1 MKCAS
6 LLFMLWIPVAIG
18 SARICY
24 SGPPTHDA
32 VGGEGE
38 LLARSGDAYVRQ
50 SGAVWTFGTSK
61 VEKKIRF
68 ENGHLAL
75 VSFRNQTTRHE
86 FLEGASD
93 PFRFDLD
100 GREVSGQSERWIL
113 VGAHTETLRQGE
125 LLFTITFC
133 NHDVAV
139 SKNFIIYPGE
149 MVIQESLTIRNI
161 SGRDE
166 TLAAPYFLEMHVMK
180 NEASDIDFSYM
191 TGGMCFWGSWIL
203 KTQPLT
209 PEYARHF
216 DANDP
221 PECLPGKPCPKG
233 WPTMGNSTYAPIQVY
248 FDRKTQDGVY
258 VGWDYLGRWG
268 SYVGNYR
275 GGPVYV
281 GLLVAGYQKLL
292 PARASIETPWAFTG
306 VFEKDLD
313 EMGNELLDY
322 QYRYKW
328 DYTRNQY
335 FPGVQMLGYWWNGA
349 SDLDP
354 KHPGMGVDPIS
365 TFRKMFRMAD
375 EMRYVGA
382 DIYWRDY
389 GWWDIAGDWN
399 GPDFFEGGRYLA
411 KYGMRRTIYTIVYD
425 AQQGSKVVTDHPD
438 WMVYKGGNF
447 AGEYLLDQSK
457 PGVIDWELK
466 LLNNEVR
473 QWGDFEWRKDDAP
486 LHPVNGDY
494 TPMLAQDH
502 NFRRLL
508 KSFLDQNPHSAFH
521 GCNGGGNDLGYE
533 VLRMATA
540 WQYSDGCVGRYL
552 NHYASYLFPP
562 DKVLDMPDVWNPD
575 KFDKASW
582 YGLLWSAIG
591 MTGDTLDRD
600 KNEDLRQLIDIYHYL
615 GHEGVVGRWVKV
627 YHPRVTGD
635 DPSWYLQRMSRDN
648 LRGVIIPAHAPK
660 TRITIFPK
668 GLLPGTSYN
677 VSYQQTKGA
686 EKRLGSDLMTKGISF
701 SSVPDGELIYFNLPM
716 HPGSV
721 ADKTPP
727 TMPQQVVKTIGTNMD
742 FIGVELSWAPATD
755 NNWISYYQIFRNGV
769 AIDKVA
775 KGDYYFDHSAGADL
789 SAQYEV
795 AAIDGS
801 GNISGKAAAQGA
813 ATPPAQVIDDADNAL
828 KYSGSGWEHERNV
841 WAVFDGTQSRTRN
854 AKDTV
859 EYTFV
864 GNRLTWYGR
873 LGSAMGRA
881 DVYVD
886 GKLDQVVD
894 TYNAD
899 EIPNVALYSRT
910 FPSTGQHTVKILAR
924 GDHNW
929 RSSDNWIVVDGFQ
942 VGKEEFQVIEDPPGQ
957 GIKYSG
963 SGWRH
968 SQGWRRASGKSAS
981 WTRHDGD
988 TAECVFRGDG
998 ITWVGK
1004 RCPACGIADV
1014 YVDGQLEARVDTYAP
1029 DFHRFRDDAQ
1039 GAWQVPIFEK
1049 TWVRPGQH
1057 TLLIVARNLKNML
1070 ATGYKIYVDSFQ
1082 VHGH

>member
-1 MKCAS
+1 MKSASIPWHFVIIFLLGCAS
-6 LLFMLWIPVAIG
+6 LSRSIPGLPA
-18 SARICY
+18 ATRN
-24 SGPPTHDA
+24 
-32 VGGEGE
+32 GGELVG
-38 LLARSGDAYVRQ
+38 RSGDAYVRQ
-50 SGAVWTFGTSK
+50 TGTTWTFGTAK
-61 VEKKIRF
+61 VEKTIRF

-75 VSFRNQTTRHE
+75 ISFRNQSTHHE
-86 FLEGASD
+86 YLEGASD
-93 PFRFDLD
+93 PFRFELN
-100 GREVSGQSERWIL
+100 GSEVSGQSEHWTLAR
-113 VGAHTETLRQGE
+113 AHAETLRQGE
-125 LLFTITFC
+125 LLFRIVLRDHNVT
-133 NHDVAV
+133 V

-149 MVIQESLTIRNI
+149 SIIQESLTVKNT

-166 TLAAPYFLEMHVMK
+166 ILANPYFLEMRIMK
-180 NEASDIDFSYM
+180 NEVSDIDFSYM

-203 KTQPLT
+203 KTQHLT
-209 PEYARHF
+209 PAYARHF
-216 DANDP
+216 DVNDS
-221 PECLPGKPCPKG
+221 PECLPGNRCPKG

-248 FDRKTQDGVY
+248 FDHKTHDGVY

-275 GGPVYV
+275 GDPVYV
-281 GLLVAGYQKLL
+281 GLLVAGYHKLL
-292 PARASIETPWAFTG
+292 PAGASIETPWAFTG
-306 VFEKDLD
+306 VLEKDLD

-328 DYTRNQY
+328 DYTRKRY

-354 KHPGMGVDPIS
+354 KHRGMGVDPVS

-425 AQQGSKVVTDHPD
+425 AQQGSKVVTDHPG
-438 WMVYKGGNF
+438 WMIYKGGNF
-447 AGEYLLDQSK
+447 AGEYLLDQSR

-466 LLNNEVR
+466 VLNDEVHR
-473 QWGDFEWRKDDAP
+473 WGDFEWRKDDAP

-502 NFRRLL
+502 NFRKLL
-508 KSFLDQNPHSAFH
+508 RSFLDHNPHSAFH

-575 KFDKASW
+575 KFNKASW
-582 YGLLWSAIG
+582 YGLLWSAMG
-591 MTGDTLDRD
+591 MTGDTLDPA
-600 KNEDLRQLIDIYHYL
+600 KKEGLRQLIDIYHYL
-615 GHEGVVGRWVKV
+615 GREGVVGRWVKI
-627 YHPRVTGD
+627 YHPKVTGD

-648 LRGVIIPAHAPK
+648 LRGVVIPAHAPK
-660 TRITIFPK
+660 ARVTIFPQ
-668 GLLPGTSYN
+668 GLLPGTTYN
-677 VSYQQTKGA
+677 VSYQQTKHA
-686 EKRLGSDLMTKGISF
+686 EERLGSDLMTKGISF

-716 HPGSV
+716 HPGSE

-727 TMPQQVVKTIGTNMD
+727 TIPQQAVKTIGTNMD
-742 FIGVELSWAPATD
+742 YIGVELSWAPAKD
-755 NNWISYYQIFRNGV
+755 NNWISYYQIFRSGI

-789 SAQYEV
+789 AAKYEV
-795 AAIDGS
+795 AAVDGS
-801 GNISGKAAAQGA
+801 GNISGKVTAQGV
-813 ATPPAQVIDDADNAL
+813 ATSPAKVIDDADSVL
-828 KYSGSGWEHERNV
+828 KYSGSGWQHERNV
-841 WAVFDGTQSRTRN
+841 WAVFDGTQSRTRS
-854 AKDTV
+854 AKDAL
-859 EYTFV
+859 EYAFTGSRFA
-864 GNRLTWYGR
+864 WYGR
-873 LGSAMGRA
+873 LGNAMGRA
-881 DVYVD
+881 NVYVD

-894 TYNAD
+894 TYDAD

-910 FPSTGQHTVKILAR
+910 FPSTGQHMVKIVAR

-929 RSSDNWIVVDGFQ
+929 RSSDNWIVVDGLQ
-942 VGKEEFQVIEDPPGQ
+942 VGQGTFRVVEDPPGQ
-957 GIKYSG
+957 GIDYSG
-963 SGWRH
+963 SDWRHSKGWRH
-968 SQGWRRASGKSAS
+968 ASGKSAS
-981 WTRHDGD
+981 WTSHGGD
-988 TAECVFRGDG
+988 TAQYVFRGDE

-1004 RCPACGIADV
+1004 RCPACGMADV
-1014 YVDGQLEARVDTYAP
+1014 YVDGHLEARVDTYAP

-1039 GAWQVPIFEK
+1039 GAWQVPVFEK
-1049 TWVRPGQH
+1049 NWLQSGKH
-1057 TLLIVARNLKNML
+1057 TIRIIVSKEKNML
-1070 ATGYKIYVDSFQ
+1070 SSGHDIYLDAFQ
-1082 VHGH
+1082 ISSQ